1 MGQYNGYPDKYTRV
15 YGSYWNASIRNLGNN
30 AKANGTVSQKVTTL
44 KKGWYKVSCDGFFS
58 PGTGSGMKASLF
70 ANVDGTT
77 DGRSNVSAMLN
88 VFGNEFTYDQTDLT
102 KIYKTA
108 DANAGTESP
117 YVKAAKA
124 F

>member
-1 MGQYNGYPDKYTRV
+1 MKTPNTYYVGVGQFNGWPDKYTRV

-70 ANVDGTT
+70 ANVDGIT

-88 VFGNEFTYDQTDLT
+88 VFGNEF
-102 KIYKTA
+102 II
-108 DANAGTESP
+108 
-117 YVKAAKA
+117 
-124 F
+124 